1 MLLIYGARQI
11 GNYNY
16 SRVFKE
22 KQKNKLYWDKFNW
35 NKLAL
40 ETFNT
45 SKDSEDLLLRISL
58 FNKWWFI

>member
-1 MLLIYGARQI
+1 MFKRQISAAINEGYNNSKSMLLIYGARQI

-35 NKLAL
+35 KQ
-40 ETFNT
+40 
-45 SKDSEDLLLRISL
+45 IS
-58 FNKWWFI
+58 FRNF